1 MMGLGAASR
10 TRAMPSFDIVSQ
22 VDLHE
27 VANALDQA
35 NREVGNRFDFKG
47 VDASFEMAGKDLI
60 QLRAEAEFQLRQMLD
75 ILRGKLVKR
84 GVDTRSF
91 AEGDVEIS
99 GRTATLPLSVRQG
112 IESDVARELV
122 RLVKTAKLKVQT
134 SIQGDQLRVAGKK
147 RDDLQNVIA
156 LVKEAKPDLPLQYVN
171 FRD

>member
-10 TRAMPSFDIVSQ
+10 TRVMPSFDIVSQ

-91 AEGDVEIS
+91 AEGEVEIS
-99 GRTATLPLSVRQG
+99 GRTATLPLNVRQG

>member
-1 MMGLGAASR
+1 
-10 TRAMPSFDIVSQ
+10 MPSFDIVSQ

>member
-1 MMGLGAASR
+1 
-10 TRAMPSFDIVSQ
+10 MPSFDIVSE

-27 VANALDQA
+27 VSNALDQA

-47 VDASFEMAGKDLI
+47 VDASFELVGKDLI
-60 QLRAEAEFQLRQMLD
+60 QLRAEAEFQLHQMLD

-84 GVDTRSF
+84 GVDTRSI
-91 AEGDVEIS
+91 AEGAVEIS
-99 GRTATLPLSVRQG
+99 GSTANMPLSLRQG
-112 IESDVARELV
+112 IESDLARELV
-122 RLVKTAKLKVQT
+122 KLVKTAKLKVQA
-134 SIQGDQLRVAGKK
+134 SIQGDQVRVAGKK

>member
-1 MMGLGAASR
+1 
-10 TRAMPSFDIVSQ
+10 MPSFDIVSE

-47 VDASFEMAGKDLI
+47 VDASFEMADKTAVEVK
-60 QLRAEAEFQLRQMLD
+60 AEAEFQIHQMLD

-84 GVDTRSF
+84 SIDTRSF
-91 AEGDVEIS
+91 VEGDVEVT
-99 GRTATLPLSVRQG
+99 GKTASMAVAVRQG
-112 IESDVARELV
+112 IESDLARELV
-122 RLVKTAKLKVQT
+122 KMVKSSKLKVQA
-134 SIQGDQLRVAGKK
+134 SIQGDQVRIAGKK
-147 RDDLQNVIA
+147 RDDLQSVIA

>member
-1 MMGLGAASR
+1 
-10 TRAMPSFDIVSQ
+10 MPSFDIVSE

-47 VDASFEMAGKDLI
+47 VDASFEMAGDNVVQVK
-60 QLRAEAEFQLRQMLD
+60 AEAEFQIHQMLD

-91 AEGDVEIS
+91 EEGAVELV
-99 GRTATLPLSVRQG
+99 GKTASMALAVRQG
-112 IESDVARELV
+112 IESDLARELV
-122 RLVKTAKLKVQT
+122 KTVKTSKLKVQA
-134 SIQGDQLRVAGKK
+134 SIQGGQVRVAGKK
-147 RDDLQNVIA
+147 RDDLQSVIA
-156 LVKEAKPDLPLQYVN
+156 LVKEAKPELPLQYVN

>member
-1 MMGLGAASR
+1 
-10 TRAMPSFDIVSQ
+10 MPSFDIVSQ

-91 AEGDVEIS
+91 AEGDVETS
-99 GRTATLPLSVRQG
+99 GRTATLPLNVRQG

>member
-1 MMGLGAASR
+1 
-10 TRAMPSFDIVSQ
+10 MPSFDIVSQ

-91 AEGDVEIS
+91 AEGEVEIS
-99 GRTATLPLSVRQG
+99 GRTATLPLNVRQG